1 MKSILVPTND
11 LDVLDGVLAAAECL
25 RARVDGFIEAA
36 HFVTDPTAVMASDD
50 TGATLPALVERFARE
65 DGRRADEARRRFAAF
80 ASARGLDRLDPPRA
94 AWAESEVGLDS
105 LGNHARV
112 FDAVVVGRPVRGRT
126 SPSLGTLETALF
138 DSGQAI
144 LVTPPVPPGSLG
156 ADVLIAWNGSAE
168 TARTIR
174 SALPL
179 LRLAERVTVLTV
191 TGMTVPGPSGD
202 AVVRQLTRHGI
213 TSSSLLVEAGLG
225 ESGHRTLE
233 IAAER
238 GADLLIKG
246 GYTRGRLRQA
256 LFGGPTSHIL
266 FNADL
271 PVFMAH

>member
-144 LVTPPVPPGSLG
+144 LVAPPVPPGSLG
-156 ADVLIAWNGSAE
+156 VDVLIAWNGSAE

>member
-65 DGRRADEARRRFAAF
+65 DARRAEEAQGRFAAF
-80 ASARGLDRLDPPRA
+80 VSAKGLDRLDPPRA
-94 AWAESEVGLDS
+94 AWAESEVGIDN

-112 FDAVVVGRPVRGRT
+112 FDAVVVGRPVRGST

-144 LVTPPVPPGSLG
+144 LVAPPVPPGSLG
-156 ADVLIAWNGSAE
+156 TDILIAWNGSAE

-179 LRLAERVTVLTV
+179 LRLADRVTVLTV
-191 TGMTVPGPSGD
+191 TGMSVPGPSGD
-202 AVVRQLTRHGI
+202 AVVRQLARHGI
-213 TSSSLLVEAGLG
+213 ASSSVLVEAGLG
-225 ESGHRTLE
+225 ESGRRTLE

-238 GADLLIKG
+238 QADLLIKG

-256 LFGGPTSHIL
+256 LLGGPTSHIL
-266 FNADL
+266 FNAEL

>member
-25 RARVDGFIEAA
+25 RTRVDGFIEAA
-36 HFVTDPTAVMASDD
+36 HFVTDPTAVMAGDD

-65 DGRRADEARRRFAAF
+65 DEHRADEARRRFGAF
-80 ASARGLDRLDPPRA
+80 VSARGLDRLDPPRA

-144 LVTPPVPPGSLG
+144 LVAPPVPPGPLG

-202 AVVRQLTRHGI
+202 AVVRQLARHGI

-233 IAAER
+233 IAAAR

-266 FNADL
+266 FNAEL